1 MFLFRME
8 DEGLGTAVVLVGL
21 AVIVGLAIRSVV
33 KTKKE
38 GKSLQC
44 GMDCSKCGR
53 KCH

>member
-1 MFLFRME
+1 ME
-8 DEGLGTAVVLVGL
+8 VEGLGTMSVLVGL
-21 AVIVGLAIRSVV
+21 GIVAGLAIRSIV